1 MSKRLRSSRLR
12 TAVWDPEAGPPGE
25 GIVNPGDPGYIRPPE
40 YQPGEGE
47 EGANDGSG
55 TGDEPWNP
63 GDDDAAP
70 PSGPGDILPPWPEP
84 IPPPGDDHVIIPI
97 FPQPPPPGPPT
108 ETDENLAPS
117 RFLEDEEYGL
127 KEGVQSIAGF
137 QRGRNHRGVF
147 INSRSYK
154 DDQDPTNTD
163 LDIQMEETL
172 SVTTMEEIKVNIATL
187 SVPNTFYQV
196 CTEFNN
202 RYFDVKYTGTRVTGG
217 AVATEIVR
225 FDLGEGNFDLYTQ
238 LVTNPTT
245 GLSSRVVT
253 STLISRIEDLFSE
266 WFVTVDGGTSP
277 NWTTGSGVPHI
288 QFAYG
293 PNTQPPLVVGYAE
306 AQNAL
311 DFVLR
316 DNGTAGAFA
325 PLPNGTLEFLMDPD
339 STVPGTVGLPP
350 TNKYFPR
357 LVGLPKTD
365 GLICSQAPPVTLQGT
380 FSVDL
385 THANEI
391 VLHVSWSNRNMIAL
405 RKQATTVSTILSV
418 VPIDVKTGELLTL
431 EGRTDRP
438 SITIPG
444 NQISTF
450 NIFLTTAYNE
460 PINLRGHGWNCSID
474 FTIDKVPELTV
485 PTTGYEKLKQLGF
498 NLNREGRLQPRV
510 SLEWMMRDED
520 KIITDEEAQLFL
532 QDFKRRA
539 FMPRYSDN
547 KVVHKE
553 TLGGHVHEAGE
564 EEVDVQHMTDEKVEQ
579 KF

>member
-1 MSKRLRSSRLR
+1 MRA
-12 TAVWDPEAGPPGE
+12 AVWDPEAGPPGE
-25 GIVNPGDPGYIRPPE
+25 GIVNPGDPGYVPPPE
-40 YQPGEGE
+40 LEPEPWDPEDGRGPDEP
-47 EGANDGSG
+47 GSG
-55 TGDEPWNP
+55 DTNP
-63 GDDDAAP
+63 DN
-70 PSGPGDILPPWPEP
+70 
-84 IPPPGDDHVIIPI
+84 VIIPV

-202 RYFDVKYTGTRVTGG
+202 RYFDVKYTGKRVTGG
-217 AVATEIVR
+217 TVATEIVR

-316 DNGTAGAFA
+316 DNDTTGFFGK
-325 PLPNGTLEFLMDPD
+325 LPQGTLEFLMDPD

-350 TNKYFPR
+350 TNQYFPR

-365 GLICSQAPPVTLQGT
+365 GLICSNLPPATPVTLQGT

-438 SITIPG
+438 AITIPG

-485 PTTGYEKLKQLGF
+485 PTTGYEKLRQLGF

-532 QDFKRRA
+532 EDFKRRA

-553 TLGGHVHEAGE
+553 TLGGHVHETGE